1 MQQNAPDVAAVL
13 AAESQRSRRRRRVAW
28 ISLLAMGGLALASW
42 WWWMAGAPARSA
54 QTYLTEAVAPADIRV
69 VVVAT
74 GTLEP
79 TGEADVSST
88 LAGTIASVDAQPNDR
103 VSQGQVLARLA
114 MGDVEARL
122 AGAIAKVSSQQANL
136 LVADTNK
143 ADAEAV
149 LTRTR
154 ALSAGQS
161 VSGRELELAVS
172 GAKRAQAQRAVAE
185 AQLRAAQAELQ
196 AVRNDY
202 AKACICAPID
212 GVVLEANVNPG
223 QAITSAGL
231 SQPLF
236 QLAEDLRRLDLLV
249 DIDEADIG
257 LVQQGDTASF
267 AVEAW
272 PDRVFSGTIRKIL
285 FAPHTVDGV
294 VSYRA
299 ELDVDNTDMLLRPG
313 MTATADIVVDDLKDA
328 LSIPNAALRFSP
340 TAAESPG
347 LMSGMMPTSS
357 VVSKSSERTVWLLRD
372 AELVEAKVT
381 VGLTDGQRSAIA
393 GDAVVAGDQIVVGVA
408 AP

>member
-161 VSGRELELAVS
+161 VSVRELELAVS